1 MFSNWTTKSKLKI
14 GDRIIK
20 LREERQLFARF
31 LVIQQSRP
39 EMVPKIRSYKYEYE
53 LSVIPRLQLM
63 DLYLSVKTNRILSQ
77 SLKSLQLTQSL
88 VNDTEVD
95 RFEPNIPS
103 ECQELSTDNHEDIR
117 PDSIS
122 NRVIIIDAM
131 AILQGMKK
139 HLV

>member
-14 GDRIIK
+14 VDKIIK
-20 LREERQLFARF
+20 LREERHLFARF

-77 SLKSLQLTQSL
+77 SLKSLQLT
-88 VNDTEVD
+88 
-95 RFEPNIPS
+95 
-103 ECQELSTDNHEDIR
+103 
-117 PDSIS
+117 
-122 NRVIIIDAM
+122 
-131 AILQGMKK
+131 
-139 HLV
+139 